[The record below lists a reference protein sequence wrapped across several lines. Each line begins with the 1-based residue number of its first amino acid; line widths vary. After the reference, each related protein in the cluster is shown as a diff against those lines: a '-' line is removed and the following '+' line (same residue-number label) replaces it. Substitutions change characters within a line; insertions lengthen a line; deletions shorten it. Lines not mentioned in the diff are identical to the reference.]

1 VGNLLRRSRS
11 SPGPVVALL
20 FGAALCNA
28 ATADEPPALAVTIA
42 HPLSEHITTWDE
54 YSGRF
59 VAVKSVDVRPRV
71 SGFIDKV
78 NFVDGAMVKS
88 GDPLFT
94 IDQRPFAIA
103 LDSAKAEVARAAAQ
117 VKVTAADVERAK
129 PLVGTNA
136 ISGRDY
142 DQRAASFS
150 VAQAQLQVAQAA
162 EKAAQLNFEWTEVRA
177 PITGRISDKKVNE
190 GNLVNGGSGST
201 TLLATIVS
209 LDPIQFLFEVSESD
223 YLRYTRANLSGARR
237 SSRDVSNPVR
247 IRLADE
253 KDWTHVGKM
262 DFVDNQLDART
273 GTIRGRA
280 LMDNKDQ
287 LFTPGV
293 FGRIELFAGE
303 VDAILIPDRAVISD
317 QTRKI
322 VFALDADDKVVPKP
336 VVLGGM
342 HEGMRVVLSG
352 LDTDDRIVV
361 DGIANPAV
369 RPGVKVK
376 PELADAKAA
385 NN

>member
-1 VGNLLRRSRS
+1 MNLTARRLS
-11 SPGPVVALL
+11 L
-20 FGAALCNA
+20 
-28 ATADEPPALAVTIA
+28 LAVTLFTAGALDTSGLAADAPLLAVMVA
-42 HPLSEHITTWDE
+42 HPLTEHITTWDE

-59 VAVKSVDVRPRV
+59 VAVKSVEVRPRV

-78 NFVDGAMVKS
+78 NFVDGGTIKA
-88 GDPLFT
+88 GDLLFT

-103 LDSAKAEVARAAAQ
+103 VDSAQAEVAHAAAQ

-136 ISGRDY
+136 ISVRDY
-142 DQRAASFS
+142 DQRAASFA

-162 EKAAQLNFEWTEVRA
+162 EKAAQLNLEWTEVRA
-177 PITGRISDKKVNE
+177 PIAGRISDKKVDE

-253 KDWTHVGKM
+253 TDWTHVGKM

-280 LMDNKDQ
+280 LVDNKDL

-293 FGRIELFAGE
+293 FGRIQLFGGE

-322 VFALDADDKVVPKP
+322 VFALDIDDKFVPKT
-336 VVLGGM
+336 VVLGPI

-352 LDTDDRIVV
+352 LGANDRIVV

-376 PELADAKAA
+376 PELTDAKAA
-385 NN
+385 SN

>member
-1 VGNLLRRSRS
+1 
-11 SPGPVVALL
+11 
-20 FGAALCNA
+20 
-28 ATADEPPALAVTIA
+28 
-42 HPLSEHITTWDE
+42 
-54 YSGRF
+54 
-59 VAVKSVDVRPRV
+59 V

-78 NFVDGAMVKS
+78 NFTDGASVKA
-88 GDPLFT
+88 GDLLFT

-103 LDSAKAEVARAAAQ
+103 VESAKAEVARAAAQ

-129 PLVGTNA
+129 PLVGTAA
-136 ISGRDY
+136 ISERDY
-142 DQRAASFS
+142 EQRAANLA
-150 VAQAQLQVAQAA
+150 VAQAQLQVARAA

-177 PITGRISDKKVNE
+177 PIAGRISDKKVNE

-201 TLLATIVS
+201 SLLATIVS
-209 LDPIQFLFEVSESD
+209 LDPIQFLFEVSEND

-253 KDWTHVGKM
+253 TEWTHVGRM
-262 DFVDNQLDART
+262 DFVDNQLDPRT

-280 LMDNKDQ
+280 LVENRDQ

-293 FGRIELFAGE
+293 FGRIHLFGGE
-303 VDAILIPDRAVISD
+303 VDALLIPDRAVISD

-322 VFALDADDKVVPKP
+322 VFALDADDKIVPKP
-336 VVLGGM
+336 VVLGPI

-352 LDTDDRIVV
+352 IDANDRIVV

-376 PELADAKAA
+376 PEQADAKAA
-385 NN
+385 SN

>member
-1 VGNLLRRSRS
+1 MNRMGLRAW
-11 SPGPVVALL
+11 PLVVALS
-20 FGAALCNA
+20 AACAFQSSTQA
-28 ATADEPPALAVTIA
+28 ADAPLLAVTVA
-42 HPLSEHITTWDE
+42 HPLAKHITTWDE

-59 VAVKSVDVRPRV
+59 VAVKSVEVRPRV

-78 NFVDGAMVKS
+78 NFTDGASVRA
-88 GDPLFT
+88 GDLLFT

-103 LDSAKAEVARAAAQ
+103 VESAKAEVARAAAQ

-129 PLVGTNA
+129 PLVGTAA
-136 ISGRDY
+136 ISERDY
-142 DQRAASFS
+142 EQRAANLA
-150 VAQAQLQVAQAA
+150 VAQAQLQIARAA

-177 PITGRISDKKVNE
+177 PIAGRISDKKVNE

-201 TLLATIVS
+201 SLLATIVS
-209 LDPIQFLFEVSESD
+209 LDPIQFLFEVSEND

-237 SSRDVSNPVR
+237 SSRDVNNPVR

-253 KDWTHVGKM
+253 TEWTHVGKM
-262 DFVDNQLDART
+262 DFVDNQLDPRT

-280 LMDNKDQ
+280 LVENKDL

-293 FGRIELFAGE
+293 FGRIDLFAGE
-303 VDAILIPDRAVISD
+303 VDALLIPDRAVISD

-322 VFALDADDKVVPKP
+322 VFALDADDKIVPRP
-336 VVLGGM
+336 VVLGQI
-342 HEGMRVVLSG
+342 HEGMRIVLSG
-352 LDTDDRIVV
+352 LNAQERIVV

-376 PELADAKAA
+376 PETTDAKAA
-385 NN
+385 SN

>member
-1 VGNLLRRSRS
+1 MNLTVRR
-11 SPGPVVALL
+11 LL
-20 FGAALCNA
+20 
-28 ATADEPPALAVTIA
+28 ALAVVLLA
-42 HPLSEHITTWDE
+42 AGDLHVSVQAADAPPLSVTVANPVSKHITTWDE

-59 VAVKSVDVRPRV
+59 VAVKSVEVRPRV

-78 NFVDGAMVKS
+78 SFIDGATVKQ
-88 GDPLFT
+88 GDLLFT

-103 LDSAKAEVARAAAQ
+103 VESAKAEVARTAAQ

-142 DQRAASFS
+142 DQRAANLA

-162 EKAAQLNFEWTEVRA
+162 EKSAQLNFEWTEVRA
-177 PITGRISDKKVNE
+177 PIAGRISDKKVNE
-190 GNLVNGGSGST
+190 GNLVNGGSGTT
-201 TLLATIVS
+201 TLMATIVS

-223 YLRYTRANLSGARR
+223 YLRYTRANLSGARK

-253 KDWTHVGKM
+253 TEWTHVGKM
-262 DFVDNQLDART
+262 DFVDNQLDPRT

-280 LMDNKDQ
+280 IVDNKDL

-293 FGRIELFAGE
+293 FGRIHLFAGE

-322 VFALDADDKVVPKP
+322 VFALDADDKIVPKP
-336 VVLGGM
+336 VVLGPM

-352 LDTDDRIVV
+352 LDAKDRIVV

-376 PELADAKAA
+376 PEPADAKAA
-385 NN
+385 SN

>member
-1 VGNLLRRSRS
+1 LSVAA
-11 SPGPVVALL
+11 VAL
-20 FGAALCNA
+20 FTAAALCNA
-28 ATADEPPALAVTIA
+28 AAADEPPVLAVTIA

-59 VAVKSVDVRPRV
+59 VAVKSVEVRPRV

-78 NFVDGAMVKS
+78 NFVDGAMVKA

-142 DQRAASFS
+142 DLRAASFA
-150 VAQAQLQVAQAA
+150 VAQAQQQVAQAA

-223 YLRYTRANLSGARR
+223 YLRYTRANLSGARP
-237 SSRDVSNPVR
+237 SSRDVKNPVR
-247 IRLADE
+247 IRLSDE

-280 LMDNKDQ
+280 LIDNKEL

-342 HEGMRVVLSG
+342 HNGMRVVISG
-352 LDTDDRIVV
+352 LSDEDRIVV

>member
-1 VGNLLRRSRS
+1 VNQIVRPFWAFAAVIVAAGACQNL
-11 SPGPVVALL
+11 
-20 FGAALCNA
+20 
-28 ATADEPPALAVTIA
+28 ALAADAPLLPVSVT
-42 HPLSEHITTWDE
+42 HPLTEHITTWDE

-59 VAVKSVDVRPRV
+59 VAVKSVEVRPRV

-78 NFVDGAMVKS
+78 NFTDGAIVKA
-88 GDPLFT
+88 GDLLFT

-103 LDSAKAEVARAAAQ
+103 LESAKAEVARAEAQ
-117 VKVTAADVERAK
+117 VKVTNADVERAK

-136 ISGRDY
+136 ISGRDFE
-142 DQRAASFS
+142 QRAANLA
-150 VAQAQLQVAQAA
+150 VAQAQLQVAKAA

-177 PITGRISDKKVNE
+177 PIDGRISDKKVNE
-190 GNLVNGGSGST
+190 GNLVNGGSGNT

-209 LDPIQFLFEVSESD
+209 LDPIQFLFEVSERD

-237 SSRDVSNPVR
+237 SSREVSNPVR

-253 KDWTHVGKM
+253 TEAAHVGRM
-262 DFVDNQLDART
+262 DFVDNQLDPRT

-280 LMDNKDQ
+280 LIENKDQ

-293 FGRIELFAGE
+293 FGRIHLFAGD

-322 VFALDADDKVVPKP
+322 VFALDAEDKIVPKP
-336 VVLGGM
+336 VVLGPM

-352 LDTDDRIVV
+352 LDANDRIVI

-376 PELADAKAA
+376 PETADAKAA
-385 NN
+385 SN

>member
-1 VGNLLRRSRS
+1 MNRIVRPFWPLVAAILAAGACQSMALAEDTPLLRVS
-11 SPGPVVALL
+11 
-20 FGAALCNA
+20 
-28 ATADEPPALAVTIA
+28 VT
-42 HPLSEHITTWDE
+42 HPLTEHITTWDE

-59 VAVKSVDVRPRV
+59 VAVKSVEVRPRV

-78 NFVDGAMVKS
+78 NFIDGAVVKE
-88 GDPLFT
+88 GDLLFT
-94 IDQRPFAIA
+94 IDQRPFTIA
-103 LDSAKAEVARAAAQ
+103 VESAKAEVARAEAQ

-136 ISGRDY
+136 ISGRDF
-142 DQRAASFS
+142 DQRAANLA
-150 VAQAQLQVAQAA
+150 VAQAQLQVAKAA
-162 EKAAQLNFEWTEVRA
+162 EKAAQLNLEWTEVRA
-177 PITGRISDKKVNE
+177 PIAGRISDKKVNE

-223 YLRYTRANLSGARR
+223 YLRYTRANLSGARK

-253 KDWTHVGKM
+253 TEAGHVGKM
-262 DFVDNQLDART
+262 DFVDNQLDPRT

-280 LMDNKDQ
+280 IIDNKDL
-287 LFTPGV
+287 LFAPGV
-293 FGRIELFAGE
+293 FGRIHLFAGD
-303 VDAILIPDRAVISD
+303 VDAILIPDRAVIAD

-322 VFALDADDKVVPKP
+322 VFALDAEDKVVSKP
-336 VVLGGM
+336 VVLGPM
-342 HEGMRVVLSG
+342 HEGLRVVLSG
-352 LDTDDRIVV
+352 LDAKDRIVV

-376 PELADAKAA
+376 PEPTDAKAA
-385 NN
+385 SN

>member
-1 VGNLLRRSRS
+1 MDRIAQRLLSLS
-11 SPGPVVALL
+11 VALL
-20 FGAALCNA
+20 ATVLLRASVLAADAPLLSVA
-28 ATADEPPALAVTIA
+28 IAL
-42 HPLSEHITTWDE
+42 PLTKHITTWDE

-59 VAVKSVDVRPRV
+59 VAVKSVEVRPRV

-78 NFVDGAMVKS
+78 NFVDGATVKA
-88 GDPLFT
+88 GDLLFT

-103 LDSAKAEVARAAAQ
+103 VESAQAEVAHAAAQ

-136 ISGRDY
+136 ISVRDY
-142 DQRAASFS
+142 DQRAASFA

-162 EKAAQLNFEWTEVRA
+162 EKAAQLNLEWTEVRA
-177 PITGRISDKKVNE
+177 PIAGRISDKKVDE

-253 KDWTHVGKM
+253 TDWTHVGKM

-280 LMDNKDQ
+280 LVDNKDL

-293 FGRIELFAGE
+293 FGR
-303 VDAILIPDRAVISD
+303 
-317 QTRKI
+317 
-322 VFALDADDKVVPKP
+322 
-336 VVLGGM
+336 LG
-342 HEGMRVVLSG
+342 SG
-352 LDTDDRIVV
+352 SASEH
-361 DGIANPAV
+361 G
-369 RPGVKVK
+369 
-376 PELADAKAA
+376 
-385 NN
+385 

>member
-1 VGNLLRRSRS
+1 MAAVCKTIASAE
-11 SPGPVVALL
+11 SPPIPV
-20 FGAALCNA
+20 
-28 ATADEPPALAVTIA
+28 AVA
-42 HPLSEHITTWDE
+42 HPLSKHITTWDE

-59 VAVKSVDVRPRV
+59 VAVKTVEVRPRV

-78 NFVDGAMVKS
+78 NFVDGATVKA
-88 GDPLFT
+88 GDLLFT
-94 IDQRPFAIA
+94 IDQRPFSIA
-103 LDSAKAEVARAAAQ
+103 VESAKAEVARAIAQ
-117 VKVTAADVERAK
+117 VSVTTADVERAR
-129 PLVGTNA
+129 PLVGTSA
-136 ISGRDY
+136 ISPREY
-142 DQRAASFS
+142 DQRAANRA
-150 VAQAQLQVAQAA
+150 VAEAQLQIARAA
-162 EKAAQLNFEWTEVRA
+162 ERAAELNLEWTEVRA
-177 PITGRISDKKVNE
+177 PIDGRISDKKVNE

-237 SSRDVSNPVR
+237 SSRDVANPVR

-253 KDWTHVGKM
+253 TEPTHVGKM
-262 DFVDNQLDART
+262 DFVDNQLDPRT

-280 LMDNKDQ
+280 LVENKDG
-287 LFTPGV
+287 LFAPGV
-293 FGRIELFAGE
+293 FGRIHLFGGE

-336 VVLGGM
+336 VVLGPM
-342 HEGMRVVLSG
+342 HEGMRVVLNG
-352 LDTDDRIVV
+352 LSADDRIVV

-376 PELADAKAA
+376 PETADAKAA
-385 NN
+385 SN

>member
-1 VGNLLRRSRS
+1 MSRTAPFL
-11 SPGPVVALL
+11 SPL
-20 FGAALCNA
+20 AALFAMCA
-28 ATADEPPALAVTIA
+28 AGTVGLAADAPLIAVSVTR
-42 HPLSEHITTWDE
+42 PLTEHITTWDE

-59 VAVKSVDVRPRV
+59 VAVKSVEVRPRV

-78 NFVDGAMVKS
+78 NFVDGATVKA
-88 GDPLFT
+88 GDLLFT

-103 LDSAKAEVARAAAQ
+103 VESAKAEVARAEAQ
-117 VKVTAADVERAK
+117 VKLTAADVERAK
-129 PLVGTNA
+129 PLLGTNA

-142 DQRAASFS
+142 DQRAAGLA
-150 VAQAQLQVAQAA
+150 VAQAQLQVSQAA
-162 EKAAQLNFEWTEVRA
+162 QKAAELNFEWTEVRA
-177 PITGRISDKKVNE
+177 PIAGRISDKKVNE

-209 LDPIQFLFEVSESD
+209 LDPVQFLFEVSESD

-237 SSRDVSNPVR
+237 SSREVSNPVR

-253 KDWTHVGKM
+253 TDWTHAHIGKM

-280 LMDNKDQ
+280 IVDNKDM

-293 FGRIELFAGE
+293 FGRIQLFAGE

-336 VVLGGM
+336 VVLGPI

-352 LDTDDRIVV
+352 LSADDRIIV

-376 PELADAKAA
+376 PEMTDAKAA
-385 NN
+385 SN

>member
-1 VGNLLRRSRS
+1 MNRTVQSLLS
-11 SPGPVVALL
+11 SAAALL
-20 FGAALCNA
+20 AVAALPAPMQA
-28 ATADEPPALAVTIA
+28 ADAPLLPVTVA
-42 HPLSEHITTWDE
+42 HPLTKHITTWDE

-59 VAVKSVDVRPRV
+59 VAVKSVEVRPRV

-78 NFVDGAMVKS
+78 NFTDGASVKA
-88 GDPLFT
+88 GDLLFT

-103 LDSAKAEVARAAAQ
+103 VESAKAEVARAAAQ
-117 VKVTAADVERAK
+117 VKVTAADVARAK
-129 PLVGTNA
+129 PLVGTAA
-136 ISGRDY
+136 ISERDFE
-142 DQRAASFS
+142 QRAANLA
-150 VAQAQLQVAQAA
+150 VAQAQLQVARAA

-177 PITGRISDKKVNE
+177 PIAGRISDKKVNE

-201 TLLATIVS
+201 SLLATIVS
-209 LDPIQFLFEVSESD
+209 LDPIQFLFEVSEND

-237 SSRDVSNPVR
+237 SSRDVNNPVR

-253 KDWTHVGKM
+253 KEWTHVGRM
-262 DFVDNQLDART
+262 DFVDNQLDTRT

-280 LMDNKDQ
+280 LVENRDQ

-293 FGRIELFAGE
+293 FGRIHLFGGE
-303 VDAILIPDRAVISD
+303 VDALLIPDRAVISD

-322 VFALDADDKVVPKP
+322 VFALDADDKIVPKP
-336 VVLGGM
+336 VVLGPI

-352 LDTDDRIVV
+352 IGASDRIVV

-376 PELADAKAA
+376 PEQTDAKAA
-385 NN
+385 SN